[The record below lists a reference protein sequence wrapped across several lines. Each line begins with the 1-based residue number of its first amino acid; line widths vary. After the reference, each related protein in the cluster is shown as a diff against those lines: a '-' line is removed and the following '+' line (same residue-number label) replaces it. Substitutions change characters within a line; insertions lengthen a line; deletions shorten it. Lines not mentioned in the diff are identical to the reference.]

1 MHQPIAYL
9 PARVGIQMLSA
20 EKCSTCWFL
29 HSSIDNEQVARTAN
43 MCDNTHTTSDYHP
56 KHDSSI
62 FCHVSCCVHIQT
74 FLYTKCSKTWCFC
87 RLIVKNQTWQ
97 CYGNNISF
105 AHTGTKHVV
114 RLYIYHMTAPCLLVV
129 YLLLQTGVACTMF
142 FY

>member
-87 RLIVKNQTWQ
+87 RLIVKNQTF
-97 CYGNNISF
+97 CSYGHETCRSF
-105 AHTGTKHVV
+105 IYLSHDCTVFAGSLFAASNRGSMYDVFLLTFVFRNHT
-114 RLYIYHMTAPCLLVV
+114 
-129 YLLLQTGVACTMF
+129 
-142 FY
+142 